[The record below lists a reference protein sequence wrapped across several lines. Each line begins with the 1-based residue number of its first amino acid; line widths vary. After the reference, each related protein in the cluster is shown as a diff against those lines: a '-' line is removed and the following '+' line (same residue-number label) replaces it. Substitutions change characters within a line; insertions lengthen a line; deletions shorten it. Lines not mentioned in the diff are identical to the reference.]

1 MDLGAL
7 LSNIG
12 VLAVLLMLS
21 GFFSGSET
29 ALSSLTKLDLER
41 LRRDQ
46 KSKTSKSILGFTDN
60 PRRLFNTILL
70 GNTFI
75 NTAFAT
81 ITASLVAIVAGGAH
95 SPTGLI
101 VVTLVI
107 TVLVVSGRVLECDGR
122 TELDELRDHHR
133 LLLPAGNYET
143 TAGLVLEA
151 RGNVPLTGDS
161 VRVGRYTITVLD
173 ADLRTIKKVRIK
185 SDRA

>member
-95 SPTGLI
+95 SPIGPTSTPATHAGSKGSI
-101 VVTLVI
+101 SRR
-107 TVLVVSGRVLECDGR
+107 SG
-122 TELDELRDHHR
+122 
-133 LLLPAGNYET
+133 
-143 TAGLVLEA
+143 
-151 RGNVPLTGDS
+151 
-161 VRVGRYTITVLD
+161 TI
-173 ADLRTIKKVRIK
+173 RK
-185 SDRA
+185 SWP